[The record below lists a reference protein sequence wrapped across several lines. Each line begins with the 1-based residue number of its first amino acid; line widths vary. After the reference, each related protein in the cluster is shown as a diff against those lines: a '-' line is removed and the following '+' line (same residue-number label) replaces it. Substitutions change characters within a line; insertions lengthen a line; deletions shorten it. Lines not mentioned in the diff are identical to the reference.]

1 MNVDRALVFK
11 SIDAK
16 KQNPQ
21 NRPGKFTVKFFPEL
35 FLENNKQHFLALD
48 HLSMT
53 ASWHN
58 IRPEYDNNKLV
69 ISKDGGETW
78 ETITFPAGIFDY
90 GDINELIHKRIGKTG
105 ISVLFDLSTYKV
117 FIQLANGFQ
126 IDFTKSGN
134 FNVLLGFEKKLVS
147 SSEYGANFPN
157 ITNSVDNLYLRCN
170 LLSDSII
177 SGKRSNVLYTFSTS
191 TKTRSMPFEI
201 QPYNYLWS
209 KINTKTITEVTFW
222 FTDDEDREVNL
233 NDIDISLTVVIKTKN
248 GEKFSTKRPA
258 DGPGPS
264 EPMRAEFPSEAPQ
277 TKGKEIGKMLAAKP
291 LPSVAAAS
299 KPTPP
304 DKNKFLKINNVYAD
318 LL

>member
-58 IRPEYDNNKLV
+58 IRPEYGNNKLV
-69 ISKDGGETW
+69 ISKDGGKNW

-105 ISVLFDLSTYKV
+105 DDFGISVLFDLTTYKV
-117 FIQLANGFQ
+117 FIQLANDFQ
-126 IDFTKSGN
+126 IDFTN
-134 FNVLLGFEKKLVS
+134 
-147 SSEYGANFPN
+147 
-157 ITNSVDNLYLRCN
+157 
-170 LLSDSII
+170 I
-177 SGKRSNVLYTFSTS
+177 SGKKSNVLYTFSTS

-248 GEKFSTKRPA
+248 G
-258 DGPGPS
+258 
-264 EPMRAEFPSEAPQ
+264 
-277 TKGKEIGKMLAAKP
+277 
-291 LPSVAAAS
+291 
-299 KPTPP
+299 
-304 DKNKFLKINNVYAD
+304 N
-318 LL
+318 

>member
-58 IRPEYDNNKLV
+58 IRPEYENNKLV

-105 ISVLFDLSTYKV
+105 NQMFFTLFQPRQRQDLCPLKFNPIIICGVKLTQKQSR
-117 FIQLANGFQ
+117 
-126 IDFTKSGN
+126 KS
-134 FNVLLGFEKKLVS
+134 L
-147 SSEYGANFPN
+147 
-157 ITNSVDNLYLRCN
+157 
-170 LLSDSII
+170 
-177 SGKRSNVLYTFSTS
+177 
-191 TKTRSMPFEI
+191 
-201 QPYNYLWS
+201 
-209 KINTKTITEVTFW
+209 FW

-248 GEKFSTKRPA
+248 G
-258 DGPGPS
+258 
-264 EPMRAEFPSEAPQ
+264 
-277 TKGKEIGKMLAAKP
+277 
-291 LPSVAAAS
+291 
-299 KPTPP
+299 
-304 DKNKFLKINNVYAD
+304 N
-318 LL
+318 